1 MSGPCCHGP
10 FTGRLFQIE
19 NLWSGWLWTLPH
31 AICAHVL
38 SRDFVNHPRMM
49 PRPLGK
55 VYLLSHLTEIV
66 PAELWEQFLI
76 NMDFFE
82 LFRRKVSLLLL
93 LFGIILAKMIE
104 EYLIC
109 SVRIL
114 GCAIFYKCWLLL
126 YGFTQVGSSES
137 AGGLSCGLALN
148 CFGPLC
154 ANVYFNSPCPL
165 TYVL

>member
-1 MSGPCCHGP
+1 
-10 FTGRLFQIE
+10 
-19 NLWSGWLWTLPH
+19 
-31 AICAHVL
+31 
-38 SRDFVNHPRMM
+38 MM

-104 EYLIC
+104 EYRIC

-114 GCAIFYKCWLLL
+114 GCAVFYKC
-126 YGFTQVGSSES
+126 
-137 AGGLSCGLALN
+137 
-148 CFGPLC
+148 
-154 ANVYFNSPCPL
+154 
-165 TYVL
+165 